1 MDIADLYNMLSFR
14 YGFLDDSELK
24 DELVKLVTDGIS
36 PYSLPDIY
44 AVSGYMNIKPS
55 EAVNILNIDN
65 SESVNTF
72 KALDASVEDKTYCE
86 MIYDAVKYVE
96 EVEYTY
102 NSANL
107 LSTLKQG
114 DIVSYKYTYIPNGN
128 ISDIDDYVNNLH
140 TRYSYSGRNQLVSE
154 ISRNTET
161 NSITNNISYEYDAA
175 GNRIYIN
182 CTGYE
187 SEYIYDANNRL
198 ITEKRDNKRTEDDE
212 IISYQYDKNGN
223 RIGISGAAT
232 TYSAYPTAATTYTYD
247 AFNRLTQISY
257 GK

>member
-182 CTGYE
+182 GPGYE
-187 SEYIYDANNRL
+187 FEYRYKEKNRL
-198 ITEKRDNKRTEDDE
+198 IPKKE
-212 IISYQYDKNGN
+212 IISVLRMMKLYRTNMIKTETGLV
-223 RIGISGAAT
+223 
-232 TYSAYPTAATTYTYD
+232 SAELPQPIVLIL
-247 AFNRLTQISY
+247 RLPQPIPMTPLTDLH
-257 GK
+257 K